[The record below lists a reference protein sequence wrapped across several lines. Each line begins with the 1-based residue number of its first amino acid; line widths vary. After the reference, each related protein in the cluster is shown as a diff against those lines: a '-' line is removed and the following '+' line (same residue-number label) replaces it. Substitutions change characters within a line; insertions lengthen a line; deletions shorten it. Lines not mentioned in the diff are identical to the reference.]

1 MKAVNYCKRI
11 RKLRILERRMTSK
24 LFKKKSIRRENA
36 AWVPK
41 NTQEGSTI
49 NMSEIFS
56 KRKLRQNKSN
66 EPKLTMIPKISKLNR
81 KLETF

>member
-1 MKAVNYCKRI
+1 MKAGNYCKGI
-11 RKLRILERRMTSK
+11 RNLRNLERRMTLK

-41 NTQEGSTI
+41 KTQEGSTI

-56 KRKLRQNKSN
+56 KRKLSQNRSK